1 MSQNPAGTRT
11 KDSRLGEPS
20 PRVELTAASFLL
32 LPSAAQACVDSPSHR
47 PSTHLLVV
55 KPLTPGVALGS
66 RSQIWP
72 PPWSTPSLPCQARAI
87 IALTAPWGS
96 GAGGGRGAGL
106 HPHESGFQSRNLRHS
121 HIALPQPR
129 HGSPQTTSCP
139 VPGTTSLRLVAAAQ
153 PWSLLLHQS
162 QPNPSPLQ
170 IHPLTHKQGWKS
182 ACLGGGALSW
192 VTEGVETLPGK
203 SSPGLSSVLRHCL

>member
-1 MSQNPAGTRT
+1 MSQNHAGTRT
-11 KDSRLGEPS
+11 KDSRLEEPS
-20 PRVELTAASFLL
+20 PRAELTATSFLL
-32 LPSAAQACVDSPSHR
+32 LLSAALACVNSPSHG
-47 PSTHLLVV
+47 PSTHPLVV

-66 RSQIWP
+66 RNQIWP

-87 IALTAPWGS
+87 IALTAPWGR
-96 GAGGGRGAGL
+96 GGAGL
-106 HPHESGFQSRNLRHS
+106 HPHESGFQSRNLRQS

-153 PWSLLLHQS
+153 PWSLLLRQS

-182 ACLGGGALSW
+182 ACPGGGALSW
-192 VTEGVETLPGK
+192 VTEGVGTLPGK
-203 SSPGLSSVLRHCL
+203 SSPGLSLILRHCL